1 MIVASIE
8 TLYPE
13 NSEWQQQWQTFKQ
26 AESLP
31 TLVHAVLQ
39 LGLLFARLVLEAEL
53 RERAQPL
60 NDWPTC
66 KQCGH
71 RLNSKGFCARQMT
84 TLIGVI
90 R

>member
-1 MIVASIE
+1 MIIASIE
-8 TLYPE
+8 TLCPE
-13 NSEWQQQWQTFKQ
+13 NSEWQRNWQSFKQ

-31 TLVHAVLQ
+31 ALVCTVLQ

-53 RERAQPL
+53 TERAQAL
-60 NDWPTC
+60 NDWPVC

-71 RLNSKGFCARQMT
+71 RLNSKGFGARQMT
-84 TLIGVI
+84 TLIGVV

>member
-1 MIVASIE
+1 MIVASLE
-8 TLYPE
+8 TLCPE
-13 NSEWQQQWQTFKQ
+13 HPEWQRQWQTFKQ
-26 AESLP
+26 ADSLP
-31 TLVHAVLQ
+31 ALVCTVLQ

-66 KQCGH
+66 QQCGH
-71 RLNSKGFCARQMT
+71 RLNSKGFRARQMT

>member
-1 MIVASIE
+1 MIVAS
-8 TLYPE
+8 LE
-13 NSEWQQQWQTFKQ
+13 NLCRENPEWQQQWQTFK
-26 AESLP
+26 ESERLP
-31 TLVHAVLQ
+31 ALVCAVLQ
-39 LGLLFARLVLEAEL
+39 LGLLFARMALEAEL

-60 NDWPTC
+60 NDWPAC